1 MKRKLAVLYPLAG
14 MEGVYLSPQD
24 NAHLLRKT
32 NAVKSVRPHK
42 KTRSLLRIAGV
53 FNHELG
59 R

>member
-1 MKRKLAVLYPLAG
+1 MKRNPAILYPLAG
-14 MEGVYLSPQD
+14 MNGVYLSPQD

-42 KTRSLLRIAGV
+42 KTQVLLRDKGL

>member
-1 MKRKLAVLYPLAG
+1 

-42 KTRSLLRIAGV
+42 KTQVLLRDKGL

>member
-1 MKRKLAVLYPLAG
+1 MKPKPAILYPLAS

-24 NAHLLRKT
+24 NEHLLRKT
-32 NAVKSVRPHK
+32 NAVKTVRPHK
-42 KTRSLLRIAGV
+42 KTRAILRDKSA